1 MYVFKLPS
9 QMCVG
14 VAEKQNLI
22 SAIYMT
28 NDIEKITLPLP
39 VCCDRL

>member
-28 NDIEKITLPLP
+28 NKYRKDNTATTCVL
-39 VCCDRL
+39 